1 MSSSPERGCSG
12 LRRICLLYTS
22 PFAEPAPWAAISP
35 RSSGELLS
43 PRSFGHTG
51 FTGTSL
57 WIDPEKDLVIVLLTN
72 YVHGEKKL
80 PLMPVRARLHN
91 AVVADLRL

>member
-1 MSSSPERGCSG
+1 
-12 LRRICLLYTS
+12 
-22 PFAEPAPWAAISP
+22 
-35 RSSGELLS
+35 
-43 PRSFGHTG
+43 
-51 FTGTSL
+51 
-57 WIDPEKDLVIVLLTN
+57 LVIVLLTN